1 MIVTNYWNCAWRSLT
16 KKKGFSVVNIVGLAI
31 GMAAALL
38 ILTYVAFEYS
48 YDDMHSRQDRI
59 FRVEARFYENGE
71 LTDDWASSSAGYATA
86 MKQNMSAVEAY
97 TRVGSQYY
105 PEQVVKYNELLYRET
120 GIGYAEANFFDF
132 FDFKLLKGNKESCLD
147 GPNKVVITERIARKY
162 FKGADPIGKILIFRS
177 NIGEEACEVTGIM
190 EDMPINT
197 HIRYNLLISYKT
209 LPKWMDEYWYR
220 HEVYSYVLLKSANLK
235 TQVEE
240 DFPVMAEKY
249 KTEEALKNKTWAIQ
263 LTNLRDIHL
272 NPQKAYEPEVKGN
285 RSSI

>member
-132 FDFKLLKGNKESCLD
+132 FDFKLLKGDKESCLD
-147 GPNKVVITERIARKY
+147 GP
-162 FKGADPIGKILIFRS
+162 
-177 NIGEEACEVTGIM
+177 C
-190 EDMPINT
+190 
-197 HIRYNLLISYKT
+197 LLYTS
-209 LPKWMDEYWYR
+209 P
-220 HEVYSYVLLKSANLK
+220 S
-235 TQVEE
+235 
-240 DFPVMAEKY
+240 P
-249 KTEEALKNKTWAIQ
+249 
-263 LTNLRDIHL
+263 RD
-272 NPQKAYEPEVKGN
+272 
-285 RSSI
+285 S

>member
-86 MKQNMSAVEAY
+86 MKQNMSAVEDY

-209 LPKWMDEYWYR
+209 LPKWIGIAT
-220 HEVYSYVLLKSANLK
+220 KSIR
-235 TQVEE
+235 
-240 DFPVMAEKY
+240 M
-249 KTEEALKNKTWAIQ
+249 
-263 LTNLRDIHL
+263 
-272 NPQKAYEPEVKGN
+272 
-285 RSSI
+285 SC

>member
-105 PEQVVKYNELLYRET
+105 PEQVVKYNELLYRE
-120 GIGYAEANFFDF
+120 NPD
-132 FDFKLLKGNKESCLD
+132 
-147 GPNKVVITERIARKY
+147 
-162 FKGADPIGKILIFRS
+162 
-177 NIGEEACEVTGIM
+177 
-190 EDMPINT
+190 
-197 HIRYNLLISYKT
+197 
-209 LPKWMDEYWYR
+209 LPKQYR
-220 HEVYSYVLLKSANLK
+220 RGSLRSDGYNGRYADQYAYSL
-235 TQVEE
+235 
-240 DFPVMAEKY
+240 
-249 KTEEALKNKTWAIQ
+249 
-263 LTNLRDIHL
+263 
-272 NPQKAYEPEVKGN
+272 
-285 RSSI
+285 